1 MVIETDHREEYR
13 NETRM
18 DASSTLAGSTFR
30 GAERPVEEANDAS
43 LLRRVA
49 PGPPIFFVAIA
60 KSGKAKDCKSFILGS
75 NPSGDSGAVV

>member
-30 GAERPVEEANDAS
+30 GAERPVGNGAS
-43 LLRRVA
+43 NYFLRRDA
-49 PGPPIFFVAIA
+49 PGPPIFAGVAQTWQ
-60 KSGKAKDCKSFILGS
+60 SS
-75 NPSGDSGAVV
+75 

>member
-30 GAERPVEEANDAS
+30 GAERPVGNGARIISYVA
-43 LLRRVA
+43 LLQA
-49 PGPPIFFVAIA
+49 PLFF
-60 KSGKAKDCKSFILGS
+60 SGR
-75 NPSGDSGAVV
+75 GAVR